1 MAMFPKRAGRF
12 MKALLSGL
20 NATTFTPLNA
30 ISNPLVANEEAK
42 NVESTVKILSDMQF
56 IEQQKDANG
65 VTSLRL
71 TPSGVTH
78 LDLSFREVK

>member
-20 NATTFTPLNA
+20 NATTFTPISA
-30 ISNPLVANEEAK
+30 IKDPLVVNEEAV
-42 NVESTVKILSDMQF
+42 NVDRTVTILTNMEFVEAQT
-56 IEQQKDANG
+56 DASG
-65 VTSLRL
+65 VKSLRL

-78 LDLSFREVK
+78 LEISFSGVN